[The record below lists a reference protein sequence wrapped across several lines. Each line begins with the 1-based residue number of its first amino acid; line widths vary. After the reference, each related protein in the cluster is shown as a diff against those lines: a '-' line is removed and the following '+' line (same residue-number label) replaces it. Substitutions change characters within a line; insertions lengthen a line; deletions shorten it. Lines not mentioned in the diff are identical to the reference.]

1 MKNLFLTT
9 LLALSITACGESD
22 DKKEQPVEPV
32 TPPVVVTPE
41 TPVEET
47 REEMIE
53 RELNLPPEP
62 DKTENDSTVEGVDNN
77 VNGIRDDIERA
88 NAFEFY
94 ENKNKLAIVN
104 EIARI
109 QREKIINID
118 DIDSLSK
125 LHIDSAVLI
134 TCKLKTLTL
143 EEQSKLA
150 LRGKY
155 ESQNRIDFY
164 KKNKT
169 LSSLHNIALPDYE
182 VLNQKCED
190 FISTIE

>member
-1 MKNLFLTT
+1 MKNLFLIT
-9 LLALSITACGESD
+9 LLALSVTACGGSD
-22 DKKEQPVEPV
+22 DKKEEPV
-32 TPPVVVTPE
+32 TSPVVVEPE
-41 TPVEET
+41 VPVEET

-53 RELNLPPEP
+53 RELELPPEP
-62 DKTENDSTVEGVDNN
+62 DKEVNDSTVEGVDSNA
-77 VNGIRDDIERA
+77 NGIRDDIERA

-94 ENKNKLAIVN
+94 GDKRKLSVAN

-125 LHIDSAVLI
+125 LHIDSAALI

-164 KKNKT
+164 KKIK
-169 LSSLHNIALPDYE
+169 L
-182 VLNQKCED
+182 
-190 FISTIE
+190 